1 MLMALPMAEMVE
13 MVSTA
18 RPPRASATK
27 GTKSVPDERQ
37 AERLEAM
44 QLALDAYL
52 KSMARSERSLRHSL
66 LLERTDDMDI

>member
-13 MVSTA
+13 MVSSA

-37 AERLEAM
+37 AERL
-44 QLALDAYL
+44 DAYL
-52 KSMARSERSLRHSL
+52 KSIAGSERSLRHSL